1 MEKFTF
7 FNDVDDDRIY
17 FAEDFARHLA
27 AFFTNG
33 IFNNG
38 CKVLGEND
46 DMSVNVSKGSA
57 NINGYR
63 YDNDAIK
70 VLNIDNADG
79 VLNRIDNVVIRWNLT
94 DRTITAQVIKGTFAA
109 NPVAPALVRS
119 STTYDLRIAKISV
132 PAGTTTITAD
142 LITDTRFITSDCGD
156 VISTVQTP
164 DTEGL
169 FTQIQAIFTN
179 TIADMNSTFD
189 EWFNKIKNQLDEDA
203 AGKLANNIY
212 EIVRNDLKSST
223 CDLIPENWVLNDSTN
238 SYEYDIIKSG
248 ITSNT
253 FVTVNL
259 DIDNQNKLN
268 NGYVDSYDGGF
279 KIITSE
285 LPNKVISIT
294 YTYKTA
300 NMELEGSGL

>member
-1 MEKFTF
+1 MEKYTF

-27 AFFTNG
+27 TYFTNG

-38 CKVLGEND
+38 CQVLGNND
-46 DMSVNVSKGSA
+46 DMSVNVSVGSA

-70 VLNIDNADG
+70 TLNIDNADG
-79 VLNRIDNVVIRWNLT
+79 VLNRIDNIVIRWDLT
-94 DRTITAQVIKGTFAA
+94 NRIITTQVIKGTFAE
-109 NPVAPALVRS
+109 NPVAPDLVRS
-119 STTYDLRIAKISV
+119 STIYDLRIAKISV
-132 PAGTTTITAD
+132 PAGTTTITPD

-156 VISTVQTP
+156 VISTIQTP

-169 FTQIQAIFTN
+169 FTQIEAIFTN
-179 TIADMNSTFD
+179 TIADMNSTFE
-189 EWFNKIKNQLDEDA
+189 EWFDKIKGQLDEDT
-203 AGKLANNIY
+203 AGKLADNIY
-212 EIVRNDLKSST
+212 KIVRNDLKSDT
-223 CDLIPENWVLNDSTN
+223 CDLVPDNWVLNDSTN
-238 SYEYDIIKSG
+238 RYEYDIIKSG

-259 DIDNQNKLN
+259 DLDNQVKLN
-268 NGYVDSYDGGF
+268 DGYVYSYDGGF
-279 KIITSE
+279 KIVTSE
-285 LPNKVISIT
+285 LPNKTISIT

-300 NMELEGSGL
+300 NMELEVSS

>member
-1 MEKFTF
+1 MEKYTF

-27 AFFTNG
+27 TYFTNG

-38 CKVLGEND
+38 CQVLGNND
-46 DMSVNVSKGSA
+46 DMSVNVSVGSA

-70 VLNIDNADG
+70 ILNIDNADG
-79 VLNRIDNVVIRWNLT
+79 VLNRIDNIVIRWDLT
-94 DRTITAQVIKGTFAA
+94 NRIITTQVIKGTFAE
-109 NPVAPALVRS
+109 NPVAPDLVRS
-119 STTYDLRIAKISV
+119 STIYDLRIAKISV
-132 PAGTTTITAD
+132 PAGTTTITPD

-156 VISTVQTP
+156 VISTIQTP

-169 FTQIQAIFTN
+169 FTQIEAIFTN
-179 TIADMNSTFD
+179 TIADMNSTFE
-189 EWFNKIKNQLDEDA
+189 EWFDKIKGQLDEDA
-203 AGKLANNIY
+203 AGKLADNIY
-212 EIVRNDLKSST
+212 KIVRNDLKSDT
-223 CDLIPENWVLNDSTN
+223 CDLVPDNWVLNDSTN
-238 SYEYDIIKSG
+238 RYEYDIIKSG

-259 DIDNQNKLN
+259 DLDNQVKLN
-268 NGYVDSYDGGF
+268 DGYVYSYDGGF
-279 KIITSE
+279 KIVTSE
-285 LPNKVISIT
+285 LPNKTISIT

-300 NMELEGSGL
+300 NMELEVSS